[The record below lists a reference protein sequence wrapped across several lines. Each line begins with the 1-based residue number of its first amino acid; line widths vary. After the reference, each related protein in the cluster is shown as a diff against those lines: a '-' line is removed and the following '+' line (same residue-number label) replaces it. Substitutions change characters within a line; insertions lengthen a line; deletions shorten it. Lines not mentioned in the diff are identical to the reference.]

1 MSDNKATEAKP
12 AAEDQAKAEKARDI
26 MSKLLQGM
34 GPADK
39 EPEKP
44 AEQPEVR
51 QPDPAPAK
59 VEEKAEKPTEKPAE
73 PEKKPVK
80 KTKVPDKIIPA
91 SELLGEPNED
101 AVTKAATAAAT
112 AAVKAMAPK
121 EEKAKEEQV
130 VELPKDIQKQL
141 DAFKELESREEY
153 KGITKQVVDFKKKG
167 GVEDQYIRQWKKAN
181 PGKPYEPEDDDH
193 TEFYEEND
201 PTTKFESLADD
212 LESAKEALI
221 ERRVEQRVESRLKPK
236 IDEQRDEARRKE
248 LEPKIAQTRDS
259 AIFSA
264 VEAISPELAKTLLE
278 KGGEAVGDEDPMAF
292 QVVEDVVPK
301 YLPVIEEAA
310 RLFSGVSAVAKNG
323 PNQEQSRV
331 IESLNELN
339 DYIAAQDQSVR
350 VRALQTN
357 RGTVYQRFV
366 PFGEFHQLPPEQQA
380 KSWTVTGDD
389 VIAWIQAKQNN
400 EIKARY
406 DRLTTAASK
415 RFGGKPGQDAAKPN
429 GQQAQGKAASTATSS
444 PSPSIGSGAPAP
456 VPAGGESKKAETGYD
471 VAWRF
476 LVGQ

>member
-12 AAEDQAKAEKARDI
+12 TAEDQAKTEKARDI
-26 MSKLLQGM
+26 MSKLLGITSEDQT
-34 GPADK
+34 
-39 EPEKP
+39 PEKP
-44 AEQPEVR
+44 AETPKDGQS
-51 QPDPAPAK
+51 DPVPAK
-59 VEEKAEKPTEKPAE
+59 VEDKAATPPEKPTE
-73 PEKKPVK
+73 PEKKPAK

-91 SELLGEPNED
+91 SELLGESSED

-112 AAVKAMAPK
+112 AAVKAMAPAR
-121 EEKAKEEQV
+121 EEKVKEEQ

-141 DAFKELESREEY
+141 DVFKELESREEY

-181 PGKPYEPEDDDH
+181 PGKPYDPEDDDH

-212 LESAKEALI
+212 LEAAKEALI

-236 IDEQRDEARRKE
+236 IDEQRDEIRRKE
-248 LEPKIAQTRDS
+248 LEPQIAQTRDS

-264 VEAISPELAKTLLE
+264 VEAISPDLAKTLRE
-278 KGGEAVGDEDPMAF
+278 KGGEAVGEEDPLAF
-292 QVVEDVVPK
+292 QVVEDVAPK

-310 RLFSGVSAVAKNG
+310 RLFSGVSTVAKGG

-357 RGTVYQRFV
+357 RGTVYQRFI

-380 KSWTVTGDD
+380 KAWTVTGDD

-415 RFGGKPGQDAAKPN
+415 RFGGKPGQEAAKPN
-429 GQQAQGKAASTATSS
+429 GQQPHAKASSTATSS

-471 VAWRF
+471 IAWRF
-476 LVGQ
+476 LQG

>member
-44 AEQPEVR
+44 AEQPEVK

-264 VEAISPELAKTLLE
+264 VEAISPELAKTLRE

-415 RFGGKPGQDAAKPN
+415 RFGEKPGQDAAKPN

>member
-12 AAEDQAKAEKARDI
+12 TAEDQAKTEKARDI
-26 MSKLLQGM
+26 MSKLLQGI
-34 GPADK
+34 GPEDK

-44 AEQPEVR
+44 AETPESK

-59 VEEKAEKPTEKPAE
+59 AEEKTETPPEKPAE
-73 PEKKPVK
+73 PEKKPAK
-80 KTKVPDKIIPA
+80 KTKVPDKIISA
-91 SELLGEPNED
+91 SELLGEPTED

-130 VELPKDIQKQL
+130 ELPKDIQKQL
-141 DAFKELESREEY
+141 DVFKELESREEY

-167 GVEDQYIRQWKKAN
+167 GVEDQYIRQWKRAN
-181 PGKPYEPEDDDH
+181 PGKPYDPEDDEH

-212 LESAKEALI
+212 LEAAKESLI

-236 IDEQRDEARRKE
+236 IEEQRDEVRRKE

-259 AIFSA
+259 AILSA
-264 VEAISPELAKTLLE
+264 VEAISPDLAKTLRE
-278 KGGEAVGDEDPMAF
+278 KGGEAVGEEDPLAF
-292 QVVEDVVPK
+292 QVVEDVAPR

-310 RLFSGVSAVAKNG
+310 RLFSGVSVVAKGG

-339 DYIAAQDQSVR
+339 DYIAAQDNSVR
-350 VRALQTN
+350 VRALQTS

-366 PFGEFHQLPPEQQA
+366 PFSEFHQLPPEQQA
-380 KSWTVTGDD
+380 KAWTVTGDD

-406 DRLTTAASK
+406 DRLTAAASK
-415 RFGGKPGQDAAKPN
+415 RFGGKPGQDQAKPN
-429 GQQAQGKAASTATSS
+429 GQQAQTKASTSATSS
-444 PSPSIGSGAPAP
+444 LSPSIGSGAPAP
-456 VPAGGESKKAETGYD
+456 VPAGGEAKKPETGYD

>member
-44 AEQPEVR
+44 SEAPEVR
-51 QPDPAPAK
+51 QPDPTPAK
-59 VEEKAEKPTEKPAE
+59 VDEKAETPTEKPAE

-130 VELPKDIQKQL
+130 ELPKDIQKQL
-141 DAFKELESREEY
+141 DVFKELESREEY

-167 GVEDQYIRQWKKAN
+167 GIEDQYIRQWKKAN
-181 PGKPYEPEDDDH
+181 PGKPYDPEDDDH

-212 LESAKEALI
+212 LEAAKETLI

-248 LEPKIAQTRDS
+248 LEPQIAQTRDS

-264 VEAISPELAKTLLE
+264 VEAISPDLAKTLRE

-310 RLFSGVSAVAKNG
+310 RLFSGVSAVAKSG
-323 PNQEQSRV
+323 PSQEQSRV

-339 DYIAAQDQSVR
+339 DYISAQDQSVR

-366 PFGEFHQLPPEQQA
+366 PFSEFHQLPPEQQA

-406 DRLTTAASK
+406 DRLTAAASK
-415 RFGGKPGQDAAKPN
+415 RFGGKPGQEAAKLN
-429 GQQAQGKAASTATSS
+429 GHQAQAKTQSTAASS

-471 VAWRF
+471 IAWRF
-476 LVGQ
+476 LRGE

>member
-264 VEAISPELAKTLLE
+264 VEAISPELAKTLRE

>member
-1 MSDNKATEAKP
+1 LRRRPRSP
-12 AAEDQAKAEKARDI
+12 QR
-26 MSKLLQGM
+26 
-34 GPADK
+34 
-39 EPEKP
+39 
-44 AEQPEVR
+44 R
-51 QPDPAPAK
+51 
-59 VEEKAEKPTEKPAE
+59 PAE

-91 SELLGEPNED
+91 SELLGESNED
-101 AVTKAATAAAT
+101 VVTKAATAAAT

-141 DAFKELESREEY
+141 DVFKELESREEY

-181 PGKPYEPEDDDH
+181 PGKPYDPEDDDH

-212 LESAKEALI
+212 LEAAKETLI

-248 LEPKIAQTRDS
+248 LEPQIAQTRDS

-264 VEAISPELAKTLLE
+264 VEAISPELAKTLRE

-415 RFGGKPGQDAAKPN
+415 RFGGKPGQEAAKPN

-456 VPAGGESKKAETGYD
+456 VPAGGESKKPETGYD

-476 LVGQ
+476 LQGQ

>member
-44 AEQPEVR
+44 AEQPEVK
-51 QPDPAPAK
+51 QPDPAPVK

-91 SELLGEPNED
+91 SELLGESNED
-101 AVTKAATAAAT
+101 VVTKAATAAAT
-112 AAVKAMAPK
+112 AAVKAMAPR
-121 EEKAKEEQV
+121 EEKAKEEQ

-167 GVEDQYIRQWKKAN
+167 GVEDQYIRQWKKSN
-181 PGKPYEPEDDDH
+181 PGKPYDPEDDDH

-212 LESAKEALI
+212 LESAKETLI

-248 LEPKIAQTRDS
+248 LEPQIAQTRDS

-264 VEAISPELAKTLLE
+264 VEAISPELAKTLRE

-310 RLFSGVSAVAKNG
+310 RLFSGVSAVAKSG
-323 PNQEQSRV
+323 PSQEQSRV

-415 RFGGKPGQDAAKPN
+415 RFGGKPGQESAKPN

-471 VAWRF
+471 IAWRF
-476 LVGQ
+476 LQGQ

>member
-12 AAEDQAKAEKARDI
+12 TAEDQAKTEKARDI
-26 MSKLLQGM
+26 MSKLLGITDEAQA
-34 GPADK
+34 PD
-39 EPEKP
+39 KP
-44 AEQPEVR
+44 AEAPEVK

-59 VEEKAEKPTEKPAE
+59 TTEKAEKPPEAPAE

-130 VELPKDIQKQL
+130 ELPKDIQKQL

-181 PGKPYEPEDDDH
+181 PGKPYDPEDDDH

-201 PTTKFESLADD
+201 PTTRYESLADD
-212 LESAKEALI
+212 LEAAKETLI

-264 VEAISPELAKTLLE
+264 VEAISPDLAKTLRE

-310 RLFSGVSAVAKNG
+310 RLFSGVSAVAKSG

-406 DRLTTAASK
+406 DRLTTAASR
-415 RFGGKPGQDAAKPN
+415 RFGGKPGQEAAKPN
-429 GQQAQGKAASTATSS
+429 GQQSQAKPTSTATPS

-456 VPAGGESKKAETGYD
+456 VPAGGESKKTETGYD
-471 VAWRF
+471 IAWRF
-476 LVGQ
+476 LQGQ